1 MAEIEANAAAQCGG
15 EVMSM
20 TEFDADA
27 RRPGNAAVE
36 TLRKA
41 LESIDFRAKWLS
53 EELAE
58 VQGNLGR
65 AQLEASELRR
75 ALVKLEGGESHE
87 G

>member
-1 MAEIEANAAAQCGG
+1 VAEIEANSAAQSGS

-20 TEFDADA
+20 AELDAAA

-41 LESIDFRAKWLS
+41 LESADFRAKWLS
-53 EELAE
+53 QELAE

-75 ALVKLEGGESHE
+75 ALAKLEGGESHE